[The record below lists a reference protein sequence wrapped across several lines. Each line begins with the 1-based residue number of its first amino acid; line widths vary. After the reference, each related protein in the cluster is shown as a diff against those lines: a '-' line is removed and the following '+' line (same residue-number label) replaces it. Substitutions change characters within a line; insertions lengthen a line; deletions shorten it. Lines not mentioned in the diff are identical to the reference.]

1 MNKEINIE
9 EIMEEIRANIKE
21 RGYDKEPL
29 SFEEI
34 EVSKPV
40 IQGNSGYNAEELM
53 SELGYLNRNW
63 NNSIHAPINSRNSLA
78 TFVKK
83 VIRKCTRFIVF
94 PIVNFQNAYNAS
106 NVRCINQIK
115 EYMAELEQYK
125 TRVEKLE
132 KEIQRLMGDEDVT
145 KKSGIYEYLL
155 TGEERSCPSEPSTAV
170 MHLLPMKSRDINVR
184 SAARP
189 LSLSRCT

>member
-1 MNKEINIE
+1 M
-9 EIMEEIRANIKE
+9 
-21 RGYDKEPL
+21 

-53 SELGYLNRNW
+53 NELGYLNRNW

-78 TFVKK
+78 TFVKR

-115 EYMAELEQYK
+115 EYMAELEPYK

-132 KEIQRLMGDEDVT
+132 KEI
-145 KKSGIYEYLL
+145 
-155 TGEERSCPSEPSTAV
+155 EELKGMR
-170 MHLLPMKSRDINVR
+170 
-184 SAARP
+184 
-189 LSLSRCT
+189 